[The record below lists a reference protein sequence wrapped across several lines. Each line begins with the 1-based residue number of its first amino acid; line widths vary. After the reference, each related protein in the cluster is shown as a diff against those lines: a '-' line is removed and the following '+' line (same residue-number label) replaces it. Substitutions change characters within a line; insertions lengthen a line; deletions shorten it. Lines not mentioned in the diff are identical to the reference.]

1 MSTSLAANDFEV
13 VIVTKYYFQRGD
25 FSNMTEAQVRNNITG
40 EKPGENGYQLGL
52 NDSLLFESML
62 RGYNPSGE
70 IYEDLTPANC
80 TKLYNTDFVSD
91 WGNLFLISKNSSS
104 TRGSEGILSRHTVYS
119 ISPSSSHWMCAFN
132 ESDGVQFR
140 EDRVPL
146 CNPNKLVAG
155 VASGLPWVVTTGNG
169 EAVEISGCKSEKR
182 QENCKVQFLLEIMIV
197 VICCNLVKAF
207 CMIMAVVRS
216 REPTLVTLGDAV
228 DSFLRIPDSTT
239 VDMCYADR
247 QFIVW
252 EWKYGRRIRPGD
264 SEQWKQKGVKRWWTC
279 VSKTRWITCNFFC
292 LVTIAVAARLLR
304 LGMKNDGIVLST
316 DLKSM

>member
-1 MSTSLAANDFEV
+1 MYTSLAANDFEV
-13 VIVTKYYFQRGD
+13 VIVTKGYFQRGD
-25 FSNMTEAQVRNNITG
+25 FSNMTEAQVKNNITG
-40 EKPGENGYQLGL
+40 EKPGDNGYQPGL
-52 NDSLLFESML
+52 NGNLLFESML
-62 RGYNPSGE
+62 KGYNPSRE
-70 IYEDLTPANC
+70 RYEDLTPANC
-80 TKLYNTDFVSD
+80 TKLYNTDFVSS

-104 TRGSEGILSRHTVYS
+104 SRDSKGILSHDTVYS
-119 ISPSSSHWMCAFN
+119 SSPSSSHWMCAFN
-132 ESDGVQFR
+132 KSDEVQVR
-140 EDRVPL
+140 EDRVPI
-146 CNPNKLVAG
+146 CNPNKLVAD
-155 VASGLPWVVTTGNG
+155 VASGHPWLVTTSYG
-169 EAVEISGCKSEKR
+169 EAVEISGCLSEKR

-197 VICCNLVKAF
+197 VICCNLVKAC
-207 CMIMAVVRS
+207 CMSMAVVRS

-239 VDMCYADR
+239 VGMCFADR

-292 LVTIAVAARLLR
+292 LVTIGVAAKLLR